1 MAALLSNCTVLEQRA
16 VIHFPSPLPPR
27 NTQTSSISEGA
38 ETSESGDSQQR
49 GSLLYTYKGVV
60 LLRDNTRP
68 LQLKQSD
75 S

>member
-16 VIHFPSPLPPR
+16 VVHFPSPLPPR
-27 NTQTSSISEGA
+27 NTQTVSISEGA
-38 ETSESGDSQQR
+38 ETSEAGDSQQR
-49 GSLLYTYKGVV
+49 GSLLYKGVV